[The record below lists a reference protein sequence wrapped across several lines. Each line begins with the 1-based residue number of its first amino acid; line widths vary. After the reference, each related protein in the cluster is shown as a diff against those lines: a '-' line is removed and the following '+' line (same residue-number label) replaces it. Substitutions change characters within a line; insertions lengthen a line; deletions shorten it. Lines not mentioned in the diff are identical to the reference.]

1 MYTITVPFYDD
12 ELYVVEYNNE
22 PHVPMKPIVEGI
34 GLDWK
39 SQLTKL
45 NQRFKSTMVEIPMV
59 AADGKMRDMICLPL
73 RKLAGWLQ
81 TIYPN
86 KVKPEIRDK
95 VIRYQDECDDVL
107 YEYWTKGVVVNPRK
121 RSVLEELNQACADLK
136 RDKQLASVFG
146 TGLNEWKKVRPEH
159 ENKIRGL
166 VGQATGL
173 VLDLVLA
180 ETGKGKTTRTE

>member
-1 MYTITVPFYDD
+1 MQTITVPFYDD

-22 PHVPMKPIVEGI
+22 PHVPMRPIVEGM

-45 NQRFKSTMVEIPMV
+45 RQRFKSTVVEIPMV
-59 AADGKMRDMICLPL
+59 AADGKIRDMVSLPL

-95 VIRYQDECDDVL
+95 VICYQNECDDVL
-107 YEYWTKGVVVNPRK
+107 YDYWTKGIAINPRK
-121 RSVLEELNQACADLK
+121 RSVMEELNEACAEFK

-146 TGLNEWKKVRPEH
+146 TGLNTWKHVSVEH
-159 ENKIRGL
+159 KSKIRGL
-166 VGQATGL
+166 AEEVAGL
-173 VLDLVLA
+173 ALDFVLA
-180 ETGKGKTTRTE
+180 EIGKGKTSRTE

>member
-1 MYTITVPFYDD
+1 MHTITVPFYDD

-22 PHVPMKPIVEGI
+22 PYVPMKPIAEGM
-34 GLDWK
+34 GMDWK

-45 NQRFKSTMVEIPMV
+45 NQRFSKGMVEITIPTKGGSQSM
-59 AADGKMRDMICLPL
+59 ACLAL
-73 RKLAGWLQ
+73 RKLSGWLT

-86 KVKPEIRDK
+86 KVKPEIKDK

-159 ENKIRGL
+159 ESKIRGL
-166 VGQATGL
+166 VGQATDL